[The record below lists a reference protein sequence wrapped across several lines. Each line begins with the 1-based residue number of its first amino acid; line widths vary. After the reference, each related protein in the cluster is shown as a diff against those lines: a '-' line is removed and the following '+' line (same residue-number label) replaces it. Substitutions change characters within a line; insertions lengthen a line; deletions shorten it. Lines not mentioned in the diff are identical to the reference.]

1 MQMHKVVRQVA
12 TVLATAT
19 LVVGG
24 ALTTAPAAIAE
35 PSAWAP
41 THHTCGWTTCTAY
54 WSVARTAEFNN
65 EEKAKQLGVYGA
77 GGLAAGG
84 VAAIPG
90 GQAAG
95 LAIGAAMVEKAAEF
109 DTQISSATNDHR
121 CLIFKYPR
129 NMQSV
134 GWWGSVS
141 AQTNENCKKA
151 NDMDKSV
158 FAS

>member
-1 MQMHKVVRQVA
+1 MEILEVA
-12 TVLATAT
+12 RRTGTILAATAIA
-19 LVVGG
+19 VGG
-24 ALTTAPAAIAE
+24 ALATAPTASAE

-77 GGLAAGG
+77 GGIAAGG
-84 VAAIPG
+84 IASIPG

-109 DTQISSATNDHR
+109 DTQISGAANDHR

-129 NMQSV
+129 NMKSV

-141 AQTNENCKKA
+141 SQTNENCQKA

-158 FAS
+158 FVS